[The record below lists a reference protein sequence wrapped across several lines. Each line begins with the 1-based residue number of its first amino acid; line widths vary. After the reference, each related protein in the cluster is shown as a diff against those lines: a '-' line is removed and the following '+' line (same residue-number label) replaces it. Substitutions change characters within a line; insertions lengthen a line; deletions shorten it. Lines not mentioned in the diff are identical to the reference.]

1 MDGRPAG
8 KEPFGGTWRVEGLEG
23 FDREYIELTNP
34 PLVRLV
40 ISRGGLVD
48 GTFAFGAQEGELDG
62 RIERPGEGPPRMA
75 FTFEGWEE
83 GDMIH
88 GYGVAALVERP
99 EGRDALP
106 SVGHHPFHVAT
117 HAAGGACGEVRRTWI
132 TRLRRS

>member
-88 GYGVAALVERP
+88 GYGVAALVERDVLKGEMRYHRSDTIRFTWRRMRP
-99 EGRDALP
+99 EGP
-106 SVGHHPFHVAT
+106 VGRC
-117 HAAGGACGEVRRTWI
+117 GGHG
-132 TRLRRS
+132 SQG